1 MPDQAGF
8 DIPQVWPWDR
18 RFKGVWPLPGGH
30 DGYLTWLEG
39 LCRYIQDDRPQRDR
53 LLDWLESTFSLSSK
67 SADHRVS
74 LLLKVGLLEMDGGVC
89 GVATPTQRWLD
100 SGDATV
106 LIAQIHSRTKFIGE
120 MLHEVKVAQD
130 TSNALRRRDLL
141 AVANERYGFGWT
153 TTNQIDFRRG
163 WLQSAKLITANSQK
177 RFEITQL
184 GRALLDR
191 LTLHE
196 PTPAGAVTDFLQE
209 RALPPR
215 VTDPSTSPPSESGH
229 HPPPAANGGVGLQ
242 DATSD
247 SPATALA
254 DELRASSVDSADHA
268 RFEAAVR
275 DAFEFLGFRAEQLGG
290 SGKTDVLLDAPR
302 GKNHSYRV
310 TVDAKSVGASGA
322 ARGQLKDHQVD
333 WLTLQ
338 EHRRRHRA
346 DYSLLIGPE
355 PAGGRIFSRA
365 QESDVAIMSSDEL
378 AQLCLRHEQL
388 PLGLGD
394 YESLFTS
401 SGRVNISRIEER
413 FKEAVWS
420 RDLAY
425 AACRSLINKCG
436 IAGPMSAKDLWW
448 VLLEANHPENA
459 WEIDEIQ
466 DVLLILSSD
475 LVGAVEAVPDAEGGP
490 DTYIPAT
497 SLDVVQLRLGKLA
510 EAVGSSESET

>member
-1 MPDQAGF
+1 MWAWDQ
-8 DIPQVWPWDR
+8 
-18 RFKGVWPLPGGH
+18 RFKGVVPLPGGY

-39 LCRYIQDDRPQRDR
+39 VYRFIRDHRPQRDR
-53 LLDWLESTFSLSSK
+53 LLDWLEETFSLTSK
-67 SADHRVS
+67 AAYSRVS
-74 LLLKVGLLEMDGGVC
+74 FLLKVGLLDIDGGVC
-89 GVATPTQRWLD
+89 RAAAPTQRWLD
-100 SGDATV
+100 SGDSTI
-106 LIAQIHSRTKFIGE
+106 LIAQIHSRTQFIGE
-120 MLHEVKVAQD
+120 MLHEVKAAHDAQNPMH
-130 TSNALRRRDLL
+130 TSDVFS
-141 AVANERYGFGWT
+141 VANERYGFGWT
-153 TTNQIDFRRG
+153 ATTQIDTRRG

-184 GRALLDR
+184 GRALLER

-196 PTPAGAVTDFLQE
+196 PPPAGAATDFRQE

-215 VTDPSTSPPSESGH
+215 GDPPTSPPPSESGH
-229 HPPPAANGGVGLQ
+229 HPPPAANGAGPRE
-242 DATSD
+242 APSD

-268 RFEAAVR
+268 RFETAVR
-275 DAFEFLGFRAEQLGG
+275 DAFEFLGFSAEQLGG
-290 SGKTDVLLDAPR
+290 SGKTDVLLNAPR

-333 WLTLQ
+333 WLTLP

-394 YESLFTS
+394 YENLFTT
-401 SGRVNISRIEER
+401 SGRVDTSRIGER
-413 FKEAVWS
+413 FEEAVRL
-420 RDLAY
+420 RDLAD

-466 DVLLILSSD
+466 NVLGILSSD

-497 SLDVVQLRLGKLA
+497 SLAVARLRLRKLA
-510 EAVGSSESET
+510 DALGSSEPET

>member
-1 MPDQAGF
+1 
-8 DIPQVWPWDR
+8 PWDK
-18 RFKGVWPLPGGH
+18 RFKGVVPLPGGY
-30 DGYLTWLEG
+30 DGQLTWLEG
-39 LCRYIQDDRPQRDR
+39 VCRYIQDDRPQRNR
-53 LLDWLESTFSLSSK
+53 LLDWLESTFSLTSK
-67 SADHRVS
+67 AADSRVS
-74 LLLKVGLLEMDGGVC
+74 FLLKVGLLEMERGVC
-89 GVATPTQRWLD
+89 GVSVPTQRWLD

-106 LIAQIHSRTKFIGE
+106 LIAQMHSRTQFIGE
-120 MLHEVKVAQD
+120 MLHEVKIAHD
-130 TSNALRRRDLL
+130 TQNALRKRDLL
-141 AVANERYGFGWT
+141 AVANERYWFGWT
-153 TTNQIDFRRG
+153 TTAQIDFRRG
-163 WLQSAKLITANSQK
+163 WLQSAKLIIANSEK

-184 GRALLDR
+184 GHALLDR

-196 PTPAGAVTDFLQE
+196 PPPARASTDVNQE
-209 RALPPR
+209 RPRPPR
-215 VTDPSTSPPSESGH
+215 VPDPPTPPESRQHPSPG
-229 HPPPAANGGVGLQ
+229 ANGGVGLQ

-413 FKEAVWS
+413 FKEAVRS

>member
-1 MPDQAGF
+1 M
-8 DIPQVWPWDR
+8 V
-18 RFKGVWPLPGGH
+18 PLPGGY

-39 LCRYIQDDRPQRDR
+39 VYRFIRDDRPQRDR
-53 LLDWLESTFSLSSK
+53 LLDWLEERFSLTSK
-67 SADHRVS
+67 AAYSRVS
-74 LLLKVGLLEMDGGVC
+74 FLRKVGLLDIDGGVFR
-89 GVATPTQRWLD
+89 AAAPTQCWFD
-100 SGDATV
+100 SGDSTV
-106 LIAQIHSRTKFIGE
+106 LIAQIHSRTQFIGE
-120 MLHEVKVAQD
+120 MLHEVKTAQD
-130 TSNALRRRDLL
+130 TQNALRKRELL

-153 TTNQIDFRRG
+153 TAAQIEFRRG
-163 WLQSAKLITANSQK
+163 WLQAAKLIIANPEK

-196 PTPAGAVTDFLQE
+196 PPPA
-209 RALPPR
+209 RASTNVNQQRPRPPR
-215 VTDPSTSPPSESGH
+215 VLDPSNSPPESGR
-229 HPPPAANGGVGLQ
+229 HPPPAANGDGVGPQ
-242 DATSD
+242 DAPND

-413 FKEAVWS
+413 FKEAVRS